1 MIIRQ
6 LSAFIE
12 NKQGRLAEAMK
23 TLSDNGVDV
32 SALSLADTSDY
43 GVLRLIVSDPEKG
56 RQVLS
61 DSGVIVKIT
70 EVVAA
75 VMDDVPGGAARVI
88 ELLAEGGVDVEYMYA
103 CIGRVNGKALMVMR
117 VDDIDKTERIFA
129 ENGLSDIR
137 PEGVYRI

>member
-70 EVVAA
+70 EVVAVEIPHRPGA
-75 VMDDVPGGAARVI
+75 LSKTLTVLADSGINVEYLYAFLSSKGQGAYVVLRVADNATAEKVLNEAGYRTLSMDD
-88 ELLAEGGVDVEYMYA
+88 ELE
-103 CIGRVNGKALMVMR
+103 
-117 VDDIDKTERIFA
+117 F
-129 ENGLSDIR
+129 
-137 PEGVYRI
+137 